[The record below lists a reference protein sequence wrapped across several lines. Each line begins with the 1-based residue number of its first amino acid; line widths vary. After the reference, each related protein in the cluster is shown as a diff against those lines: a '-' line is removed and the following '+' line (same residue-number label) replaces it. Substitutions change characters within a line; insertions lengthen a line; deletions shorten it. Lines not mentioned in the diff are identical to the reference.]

1 MDIKIST
8 QRIWKKKW
16 VKCSI
21 KIQNSGLKCNA
32 LGGKALRK
40 PRLGRFWELERQSW
54 TSSTLIKITNT
65 QIIAFDDKFDC
76 SITLKLSLK
85 FPT

>member
-1 MDIKIST
+1 MVSFTENAYGQKKFMIFFFILNAAVMNIIS

-16 VKCSI
+16 VKCI

-40 PRLGRFWELERQSW
+40 
-54 TSSTLIKITNT
+54 
-65 QIIAFDDKFDC
+65 
-76 SITLKLSLK
+76 
-85 FPT
+85 